1 MTLAGLSAGR
11 IHSLSDRCEFEI
23 GVAARLA
30 LCPCIPA
37 HWLEFAVSSPILFVT
52 NDFGPRAGGIETFI
66 IGLIQRRP
74 YGQTIVYTSFQKDS
88 EQYDDDWLSNYGV
101 RVIRDRSK
109 ILLPTPSVAI
119 RLRSI
124 IKREG
129 ITTAAFGAAAPLGLL
144 SASMKGAG
152 VIRTV
157 ALTHGHEV
165 WWAKVFPFNLLLR
178 RIGSTVDVLTYL
190 GEFTRNAIS
199 KSLNDKAQHSM
210 VKIAPGI
217 DVNHFIPMDAS
228 ILRETLGI
236 GEKKVIVS
244 VGRLVH
250 RKGQDHL
257 IEAMPEILDSVADAH
272 LLLVGEGPY
281 RDHLHKLVKQ
291 RNLEGSVTFIGRIK
305 YKDLPMYLCAGDI
318 FAMPSRSRL
327 MGLEVEGLGI
337 VYLEASS
344 CGLPVLAGNSGGAPD
359 AVVQNETGLVV
370 NGTENKQIAAAA
382 IELLTNV
389 ALSQKMGIA
398 GRQWIIENWRWEI
411 WAKDFEVLLNK

>member
-1 MTLAGLSAGR
+1 M
-11 IHSLSDRCEFEI
+11 DRSVEN
-23 GVAARLA
+23 L
-30 LCPCIPA
+30 
-37 HWLEFAVSSPILFVT
+37 WLELADSNPVLFVT

-74 YGQTIVYTSFQKDS
+74 FGQTIVYTSFQENSAQFDA
-88 EQYDDDWLSNYGV
+88 DWLANYGV

-109 ILLPTPSVAI
+109 ILLPTPRVALH
-119 RLRSI
+119 LRGI
-124 IKREG
+124 IKKEG

-144 SASMKGAG
+144 SASMKRAG
-152 VIRTV
+152 VVRTV

-165 WWAKVFPFNLLLR
+165 WWAKVFPFDLLLR

-190 GEFTRNAIS
+190 GEFTRKAIS
-199 KSLNDKAQHSM
+199 KALSARAQSAM

-217 DVNHFIPMDAS
+217 DVEHFIPTDAS
-228 ILRETLGI
+228 SLRASLGLAD
-236 GEKKVIVS
+236 KKVIVS

-257 IEAMPEILDSVADAH
+257 IEAMPEILKNVPRAH

-281 RDHLHKLVKQ
+281 REYLQNLVHQLKL
-291 RNLEGSVTFIGRIK
+291 ESSVTFIGRIQ
-305 YKDLPMYLCAGDI
+305 YQDLPMYICVGDI

-344 CGLPVLAGNSGGAPD
+344 CGLPVLAGDSGGAPD
-359 AVVQNETGLVV
+359 AVIQNETGLVV
-370 NGTENKQIAAAA
+370 SGTDNKEIASAAVA
-382 IELLTNV
+382 LLTNLE
-389 ALSQKMGIA
+389 ASQKMGTV
-398 GRQWIIENWRWEI
+398 GRQWIVDNWRWEI
-411 WAKDFEVLLNK
+411 WSKAFEDLLKK

>member
-1 MTLAGLSAGR
+1 M
-11 IHSLSDRCEFEI
+11 DRSVEN
-23 GVAARLA
+23 L
-30 LCPCIPA
+30 
-37 HWLEFAVSSPILFVT
+37 WLELAVSNPVLFVT

-74 YGQTIVYTSFQKDS
+74 FGQTIVYTSFQENSAQFDA
-88 EQYDDDWLSNYGV
+88 DWLANYGV

-109 ILLPTPSVAI
+109 ILLPTPRVALH
-119 RLRSI
+119 LRGI
-124 IKREG
+124 IKKEG

-144 SASMKGAG
+144 SASMKRAG
-152 VIRTV
+152 VVRTV

-165 WWAKVFPFNLLLR
+165 WWAKVFPFDLLLR

-190 GEFTRNAIS
+190 GEFTRKAIS
-199 KSLNDKAQHSM
+199 KALSARAQSAM

-217 DVNHFIPMDAS
+217 DVEHFIPTDAS
-228 ILRETLGI
+228 SLRASLGLAD
-236 GEKKVIVS
+236 KKVIVS

-257 IEAMPEILDSVADAH
+257 IEAMPEILKNVPRAH

-281 RDHLHKLVKQ
+281 REYLQNLVHQLKL
-291 RNLEGSVTFIGRIK
+291 ESSVTFIGRIQ
-305 YKDLPMYLCAGDI
+305 YQDLPMYICVGDI

-344 CGLPVLAGNSGGAPD
+344 CGLPVLAGDSGGAPD
-359 AVVQNETGLVV
+359 AVIQNETGLVV
-370 NGTENKQIAAAA
+370 SGTDNKEIASAAVA
-382 IELLTNV
+382 LLTNLE
-389 ALSQKMGIA
+389 ASQKMGTV
-398 GRQWIIENWRWEI
+398 GRQWIVDNWRWEI
-411 WAKDFEVLLNK
+411 WSKAFEDLLKK

>member
-1 MTLAGLSAGR
+1 
-11 IHSLSDRCEFEI
+11 
-23 GVAARLA
+23 
-30 LCPCIPA
+30 
-37 HWLEFAVSSPILFVT
+37 LEPAVSNPVLFVT

-66 IGLIQRRP
+66 VGLIERRP
-74 YGQTIVYTSFQKDS
+74 FGETIVYTSAQANS
-88 EQYDDDWLSNYGV
+88 EQYDADWLANYGV

-109 ILLPTPSVAI
+109 ILLPTPRVAFHLKKI
-119 RLRSI
+119 VRN
-124 IKREG
+124 EG

-144 SASMKGAG
+144 SAGMKGAG
-152 VIRTV
+152 VLRTV

-199 KSLNDKAQHSM
+199 KGLTTKAQASM

-217 DVNHFIPMDAS
+217 DVDHFIPTDATA
-228 ILRETLGI
+228 LRKSLGLSD
-236 GEKKVIVS
+236 KKVIVS

-250 RKGQDHL
+250 RKGQDYL
-257 IEAMPEILDSVADAH
+257 IEAMPEILKSVRQAH

-281 RDHLHKLVKQ
+281 REHLQKLVAKH
-291 RNLEGSVTFIGRIK
+291 NLDAAVTFIGRIQ
-305 YKDLPMYLCAGDI
+305 YKELPNYICVGDI

-359 AVVQNETGLVV
+359 AVLQNETGLVV
-370 NGTENKQIAAAA
+370 NGTDAKQIASAS
-382 IELLTNV
+382 IELLTKV
-389 ALSQKMGIA
+389 ESSQKMGVR

-411 WAKDFEVLLNK
+411 WSKDFEDLLNK

>member
-1 MTLAGLSAGR
+1 V
-11 IHSLSDRCEFEI
+11 DRSVEN
-23 GVAARLA
+23 L
-30 LCPCIPA
+30 
-37 HWLEFAVSSPILFVT
+37 WLELAVSNPVLFVT

-74 YGQTIVYTSFQKDS
+74 FGQTIVYTSFQENSAQFDA
-88 EQYDDDWLSNYGV
+88 DWLANYGV

-109 ILLPTPSVAI
+109 ILLPTPRVALH
-119 RLRSI
+119 LRGI
-124 IKREG
+124 IKKEG

-144 SASMKGAG
+144 SASMKRAG
-152 VIRTV
+152 VVRTV

-165 WWAKVFPFNLLLR
+165 WWAKVFPFDLLLR

-190 GEFTRNAIS
+190 GEFTRKAIS
-199 KSLNDKAQHSM
+199 KALSAKAQSAM

-217 DVNHFIPMDAS
+217 DVEHFIPTDAS
-228 ILRETLGI
+228 SLRASLGLAD
-236 GEKKVIVS
+236 KKVIVS

-257 IEAMPEILDSVADAH
+257 IEAMPEILKNVPRAH

-281 RDHLHKLVKQ
+281 REYLQNLVHQLKL
-291 RNLEGSVTFIGRIK
+291 ESSVTFIGRIQ
-305 YKDLPMYLCAGDI
+305 YQDLPMYICVGDI

-344 CGLPVLAGNSGGAPD
+344 CGLPVLAGDSGGAPD
-359 AVVQNETGLVV
+359 AVIQNETGLVV
-370 NGTENKQIAAAA
+370 SGTDNKEIASAAVA
-382 IELLTNV
+382 LLTNLE
-389 ALSQKMGIA
+389 ASQKMGTV
-398 GRQWIIENWRWEI
+398 GRQWIVDNWRWEI
-411 WAKDFEVLLNK
+411 WSKAFEELLKK

>member
-1 MTLAGLSAGR
+1 V
-11 IHSLSDRCEFEI
+11 DRSVEN
-23 GVAARLA
+23 L
-30 LCPCIPA
+30 
-37 HWLEFAVSSPILFVT
+37 WLELAVSNQVLFVT

-74 YGQTIVYTSFQKDS
+74 FGQTIVYTSFQENSAQFDA
-88 EQYDDDWLSNYGV
+88 DWLANYGV

-109 ILLPTPSVAI
+109 ILLPTPRVALH
-119 RLRSI
+119 LRGI
-124 IKREG
+124 IKKEG

-144 SASMKGAG
+144 SASMKRAG
-152 VIRTV
+152 VVRTV

-190 GEFTRNAIS
+190 GEFTRKAIS
-199 KSLNDKAQHSM
+199 KALSAKAQSAM

-217 DVNHFIPMDAS
+217 DVEHFIPTDAS
-228 ILRETLGI
+228 SLRESLGLAD
-236 GEKKVIVS
+236 KKVIVS

-257 IEAMPEILDSVADAH
+257 IEAMPEILKNVPRAH

-281 RDHLHKLVKQ
+281 REYLQNLVHQLKL
-291 RNLEGSVTFIGRIK
+291 ESSVTFIGRIQ
-305 YKDLPMYLCAGDI
+305 YQDLPMYICVGDI

-344 CGLPVLAGNSGGAPD
+344 CGLPVLAGDSGGAPD
-359 AVVQNETGLVV
+359 AVIQNETGLVV
-370 NGTENKQIAAAA
+370 SGTDNKEIASAAVA
-382 IELLTNV
+382 LLTNLE
-389 ALSQKMGIA
+389 ASQKMGTV
-398 GRQWIIENWRWEI
+398 GRQWIVDNWRWEI
-411 WAKDFEVLLNK
+411 WSKAFEELLKK

>member
-1 MTLAGLSAGR
+1 M
-11 IHSLSDRCEFEI
+11 DRWEEN
-23 GVAARLA
+23 
-30 LCPCIPA
+30 
-37 HWLEFAVSSPILFVT
+37 HWLELAVSSPVLFVT

-66 IGLIQRRP
+66 IGLIERRP
-74 YGQTIVYTSFQKDS
+74 VGQTIVYTSAQANS
-88 EQYDDDWLSNYGV
+88 EQYDADWLAQYGV

-109 ILLPTPSVAI
+109 ILLPTPRVAFHLKKII
-119 RLRSI
+119 R
-124 IKREG
+124 KEG

-144 SASMKGAG
+144 SAGMKRAG
-152 VIRTV
+152 VVRTV

-190 GEFTRNAIS
+190 GEFTRSAIS
-199 KSLNDKAQHSM
+199 KGLTAKAQASM

-217 DVNHFIPMDAS
+217 DVEHFIPTDVTV
-228 ILRETLGI
+228 LRNSLGLSD
-236 GEKKVIVS
+236 KKVIVS

-257 IEAMPEILDSVADAH
+257 IEAMPEILKSIPQAH

-281 RDHLHKLVKQ
+281 REHLQTLVKKH
-291 RNLEGSVTFIGRIK
+291 NLEASVTFIGRIQ
-305 YKDLPMYLCAGDI
+305 YKDLPTYICVGDI

-344 CGLPVLAGNSGGAPD
+344 CGLPVLAGDSGGAPD
-359 AVVQNETGLVV
+359 ALVQNETGLVV
-370 NGTENKQIAAAA
+370 DGTDDQQIATAA
-382 IELLTNV
+382 IKLLTDIE
-389 ALSQKMGIA
+389 LSKKMGLA
-398 GRQWIIENWRWEI
+398 GRQWIIDNWRWEI
-411 WAKDFEVLLNK
+411 WSKDFEKLLNK